1 MGKPGSV
8 VLLMG
13 LDICAA
19 GDPFSASQLQNPIS
33 SQEQKIKEQGEIQ
46 KEAFRVSQATFFLL
60 LLPKPVEAMSE
71 SWLSSSSHQATSY

>member
-46 KEAFRVSQATFFLL
+46 NEAFRVSQATFFL